1 MNNIDEDI
9 ILYKAK
15 NYNYFLIDCPILG
28 IFFGVWLSSF
38 CTILMHADSAS
49 WFLCFILVIFSVFG
63 RYYCFH
69 DDFFTSKLYLTNKGV
84 LVTQNKYSRHI
95 NYEDIKLIKQE
106 RDNNLRTNLIITL
119 NNDEQIFY
127 PKISNFQYLILNIK
141 KIFPDFNCINCLK
154 IDINREIKL
163 SKNIMLIFILLI
175 LIMGIRIFGINF
187 YENKYFWFGW
197 FLPIL
202 LLIIPEFISTFMK
215 IHSSHLINIEL

>member
-1 MNNIDEDI
+1 MDNIDEKN
-9 ILYKAK
+9 ILYKVK
-15 NYNYFLIDCPILG
+15 NYNYFLIDCPMLG

-38 CTILMHADSAS
+38 CTILLKADFVS
-49 WFLCFILVIFSVFG
+49 WLLCFILVVLSVIG

-84 LVTQNKYSRHI
+84 LVTQNKYSKHI

-106 RDNNLRTNLIITL
+106 RDNNLRINLIITM

-127 PKISNFQYLILNIK
+127 PKIAKFEHLILNIK
-141 KIFPDFNCINCLK
+141 KLFPDFNYINCLK

-163 SKNIMLIFILLI
+163 SKNIMLIFILLTLI
-175 LIMGIRIFGINF
+175 LGIWIFGINF

-202 LLIIPEFISTFMK
+202 FLIISELISTSIK
-215 IHSSHLINIEL
+215 IHKSHLINIEP